1 MFHNKGSEIIPNEGR
16 IYAYDQDIGLN
27 TTITYHLLTS
37 SKKRE
42 RYINTIYWNFWSLDN
57 YLSINK
63 YTGVIALYSKLF
75 SIGQFDLLIKVKI
88 FNCIFSWYKIEK
100 FLCL

>member
-1 MFHNKGSEIIPNEGR
+1 MYITFVFYYKGSEIIPNEGR

-42 RYINTIYWNFWSLDN
+42 REIH
-57 YLSINK
+57 
-63 YTGVIALYSKLF
+63 
-75 SIGQFDLLIKVKI
+75 
-88 FNCIFSWYKIEK
+88 
-100 FLCL
+100 

>member
-1 MFHNKGSEIIPNEGR
+1 MYITFVFYYKGSEIIPNEGR

-42 RYINTIYWNFWSLDN
+42 RYINTIY
-57 YLSINK
+57 
-63 YTGVIALYSKLF
+63 
-75 SIGQFDLLIKVKI
+75 
-88 FNCIFSWYKIEK
+88 
-100 FLCL
+100 